1 MRFLYTRLFCSN
13 LDPHAASFL
22 LMPISGS
29 LCISAAPV
37 SAPELALA
45 ARPDRR
51 LLLMLFGVS
60 AGGCGDTS
68 KPGTLGAL
76 LGDLRSAEEADPK
89 ASSELDSLDIWI
101 LGLGGEDLRRDIFR
115 FFCLLTFFFFFSSLG
130 TAFFGSHFDS
140 ETGLLFFVPFG
151 SVFTGQD
158 DTFRRK
164 LDLLTFRFFFL
175 KDTFLKIPDDT

>member
-1 MRFLYTRLFCSN
+1 MEPETAHPKTKEGMMRFLYTRLFCSN

-29 LCISAAPV
+29 LCREGPFCISAAPV
-37 SAPELALA
+37 PALQ
-45 ARPDRR
+45 RPDRR

-89 ASSELDSLDIWI
+89 ASSELDSLDI
-101 LGLGGEDLRRDIFR
+101 
-115 FFCLLTFFFFFSSLG
+115 
-130 TAFFGSHFDS
+130 
-140 ETGLLFFVPFG
+140 
-151 SVFTGQD
+151 
-158 DTFRRK
+158 
-164 LDLLTFRFFFL
+164 
-175 KDTFLKIPDDT
+175 